1 MKQIIRI
8 LIMVLV
14 CASCGRNH
22 PIRTLSR
29 IEAILDSDPAAAQA
43 SLDSIDA
50 TTLKGRHLARYAML
64 KTQADYKCYVDIP
77 SDSLIRIAT
86 DWYGTRHKDW
96 HAAMSWYSLGCVSDL
111 NGNELD
117 ALDAYLKAM
126 SLFSD
131 TTIRYYALCQQ
142 NVGVLYEKRHMNQD
156 ALRLF
161 NSCIANSVRLD
172 DKATELF
179 ARYHSGLCLMYLEE
193 YSMSDSIFNS
203 ILADNMSTAEQKN
216 NILLQ
221 KAKIK
226 LYNDQNYEDV
236 IQLINQHLSVLSKP
250 ELSGAALSVK
260 AAAFYS
266 MNELDSAYN
275 CYKLAMEYRNE
286 LYTLCNN
293 ADRLVR
299 LSVLKGIDSDA
310 IYYMDVFKTAM
321 DSISIL
327 RHTSEIEE
335 IRQGY
340 KTELAQQAMK
350 SRIQRITL
358 ICVSLVIIFILVTV
372 LVYIARMNAQKEK
385 LRHSSIEILEAK
397 VREQQD
403 NDPEA
408 RQTLLKLY
416 RQRISYCSRRFQ
428 TTPEYKTLLSLKA
441 NAVSGNTSYAEMTGI
456 STALK
461 NSYIEV
467 IQDIQTEMPIAK
479 EQDYITI
486 ILMSIGCENDLIAA
500 VIGGITRDAIRKRKH
515 KIMENMA
522 PDYLDM
528 INSAALNAR

>member
-1 MKQIIRI
+1 
-8 LIMVLV
+8 MVLV
-14 CASCGRNH
+14 CASCGRSH

-96 HAAMSWYSLGCVSDL
+96 HAAMSWYSLGCLSDL

-156 ALRLF
+156 ALRMYNLCLD
-161 NSCIANSVRLD
+161 NSIRLND
-172 DKATELF
+172 RNTESF
-179 ARYHSGLCLMYLEE
+179 ARYHSGLCLMYMEQ
-193 YSMSDSIFNS
+193 YPAADSIFRPMLS
-203 ILADNMSTAEQKN
+203 DKMLSADQRNVINMH
-216 NILLQ
+216 L
-221 KAKIK
+221 AKIQ
-226 LYNDQNYEDV
+226 LHYYNDYKSALQFIDQY
-236 IQLINQHLSVLSKP
+236 LSAISIPNMASVGLSI
-250 ELSGAALSVK
+250 K
-260 AAAFYS
+260 ADIYYA
-266 MNELDSAYN
+266 MNETDSAYN
-275 CYKLAMEYRNE
+275 CYKLAMEYDDE
-286 LYTLCNN
+286 LYTVCCN
-293 ADRLVR
+293 AYELTK
-299 LSVLKGIDSDA
+299 LSIVNSNKSDA
-310 IYYMDVFKTAM
+310 LHYIDVFKTAM

-327 RHTSEIEE
+327 RQTSEIEE

-403 NDPEA
+403 NAPEA

-416 RQRISYCSRRFQ
+416 RQRISYCSHRFQ
-428 TTPEYKTLLSLKA
+428 STPEYKTLLSLKA
-441 NAVSGNTSYAEMTGI
+441 NAVSGNIGYAKIAGI

-515 KIMENMA
+515 KIKENMA

-528 INSAALNAR
+528 INSAALNSR